1 MDSDYKRYEGYTG
14 EVRALRRD
22 SINTKDI
29 YLRFRGGILYEVS
42 L

>member
-22 SINTKDI
+22 GINTKDI

>member
-14 EVRALRRD
+14 EVRALRREA
-22 SINTKDI
+22 INTKDI